1 MADGNAPMLGSSGL
15 DKYSNLPGN
24 STKTKAEM
32 ELEQK
37 TKKDINDIKKSSISR
52 TPSDDD
58 SERHEVKK
66 IVTGS
71 KKKKPLSTRFK
82 ETFLSEESDG
92 IGSFILWDLLIPA
105 AKDTFYD
112 LVMGVLGIS
121 LYGDSSSRGGRGG
134 NRRSSNV
141 IRGGYRDYAASS
153 KVSNRDDDRRYG
165 RRNRRFV
172 DDIAIPDTYD
182 NGRRI
187 PARTNAMD
195 VLKDMQDLIVDYGRC
210 TVADYYGM
218 VGQDWDPMD
227 KNWGWTNLDRVTI
240 KMIPGGDC
248 ILDLPQIEQV

>member
-1 MADGNAPMLGSSGL
+1 MADGNSPMLGSSGL

-24 STKTKAEM
+24 SSKTKAEL

-37 TKKDINDIKKSSISR
+37 TKKDISDIRKSSISHV
-52 TPSDDD
+52 SGDDD
-58 SERHEVKK
+58 DLKPEVKK
-66 IVTGS
+66 IVNGT
-71 KKKKPLSTRFK
+71 KKKKPLGARLK
-82 ETFLSEESDG
+82 ETFLSDESDG
-92 IGSFILWDLLIPA
+92 IGSFIVWDLLVPA

-121 LYGDSSSRGGRGG
+121 LYGDSSSRGGRGRKG
-134 NRRSSNV
+134 GGNV
-141 IRGGYRDYAASS
+141 IRGGYRDYSTTS
-153 KVSNRDDDRRYG
+153 KVATTRDDDRRYG

-172 DDIAIPDTYD
+172 DDVAIPDTYE

-195 VLKDMQDLIVDYGRC
+195 VLSDMQDLIVKYGKC

-218 VGQDWDPMD
+218 LGQDWDPMD
-227 KNWGWTNLDRVTI
+227 KNWGWTNLDRVNI